1 MEITSAAL
9 WKLLRQHS
17 SFILTTHVSP
27 DGDAVGSMLAMYEML
42 CSMGK
47 SVEMVIDDTV
57 AKKYQ
62 FLRYFNDFKT
72 TEDTFNR
79 CPDLLISLDASDR
92 ARSGRVLDLVQAP
105 ILNID
110 HHISNTKFADYVY
123 LRPSCAANGEI
134 LAALMLKEQINI
146 SADMANALYLAI
158 ATDCGFFKFANTK
171 KHTLEMASKM
181 IEFGAQP
188 AIISNAIEARSL
200 CYVHYLGKVLETL
213 ETYEEGKI
221 AGIVITANIMTLLEG
236 DTDSFVDYPRSI
248 NTAEIAFVLK
258 CLSDKVTRVSL
269 RSKNID
275 VNKIAAC
282 FGGGG
287 HIRASGCTINENAET
302 AKTLLLEA
310 IRAGMA

>member
-1 MEITSAAL
+1 MEITSVAV
-9 WKLLRQHS
+9 WKLLRQHN
-17 SFILTTHVSP
+17 SFIVTTHVSP
-27 DGDAVGSMLAMYEML
+27 DGDAVGSVLAMYEML
-42 CSMGK
+42 RSMGK

-72 TEDTFNR
+72 VADTFNHR
-79 CPDLLISLDASDR
+79 PDLLISLDASDR
-92 ARSGRVLDLVQAP
+92 MRSGQVLEVVQAP
-105 ILNID
+105 VLNID

-123 LRPSCAANGEI
+123 LRPGYAANGEI
-134 LAALMLKEQINI
+134 LAALMIKEKINI
-146 SADMANALYLAI
+146 SVDMATALYLAI
-158 ATDCGFFKFANTK
+158 ATDCGFFKFANTT

-200 CYVHYLGKVLETL
+200 CYAHHLGKVLETL
-213 ETYEEGKI
+213 ETYENGTI
-221 AGIVITANIMTLLEG
+221 AGIVIDADTMTLLEG

-248 NTAEIAFVLK
+248 TTAEIAFVLK
-258 CLSDKVTRVSL
+258 CVSPKVTRVSL

-287 HIRASGCTINENAET
+287 HVRASGCTINEDADT
-302 AKTLLLEA
+302 AKILLLQA